1 MAIWKAIPGETPI
14 DDISGLRI
22 RTVRTRAQLNDAE
35 ARNIRKAVM
44 HYLVSRPSRRQ
55 APFTLSWC
63 YKLHRQMFG
72 DIWKWAGEK
81 RTSELNL
88 GVPVHQI
95 DVSLQSL
102 MDDLEYWRNAGEM
115 EILEQAAL
123 LHHRAVSIHPFLN
136 GNGRWSR
143 LLANIFLKQAI
154 NKLTIWPEETVGNAS
169 IIREEYLASVRA
181 ADNGD
186 YEALIGLHR
195 RYTEM

>member
-1 MAIWKAIPGETPI
+1 
-14 DDISGLRI
+14 
-22 RTVRTRAQLNDAE
+22 
-35 ARNIRKAVM
+35 
-44 HYLVSRPSRRQ
+44 
-55 APFTLSWC
+55 
-63 YKLHRQMFG
+63 
-72 DIWKWAGEK
+72 
-81 RTSELNL
+81 
-88 GVPVHQI
+88 
-95 DVSLQSL
+95 